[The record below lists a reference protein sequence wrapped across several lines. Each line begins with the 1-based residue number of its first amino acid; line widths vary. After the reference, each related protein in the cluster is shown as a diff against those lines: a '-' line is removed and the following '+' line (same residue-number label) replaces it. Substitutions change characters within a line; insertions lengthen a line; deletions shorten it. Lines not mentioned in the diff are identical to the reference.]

1 MKKILDL
8 KTAQRMLMFNFL
20 FMVGLSLLLV
30 VMYECEVFE
39 PTDLTDDT
47 QLVFVLQISM
57 EFFSIVV
64 IPVALKMFSIRA
76 VHHRLVAGKGPVLLT
91 WGTARLN
98 LLCLPMLIDT
108 FLYYQTMWPGF
119 GYLAIILFLCLFFV
133 YPSMSR
139 CENETSETNQ

>member
-8 KTAQRMLMFNFL
+8 KTAQHMLMFNFL

-39 PTDLTDDT
+39 PTDLANDA
-47 QLVFVLQISM
+47 QLVFGLQILM

-64 IPVALKMFSIRA
+64 IPIALKMFAIKA
-76 VHHRLVAGKGPVLLT
+76 VHRRLVAGKGAALLR

-133 YPSMSR
+133 FPSMGR
-139 CENETSETNQ
+139 CESETSEINQ